1 MTNHKGYLIWPGLN
15 HLAARLKRKN
25 VTNQFKL
32 RRISANRAPSHVLKA
47 IGVSDAQAQ
56 ASVRFGLGR
65 FNIEDEIRYVCL
77 RLEKAVN
84 KLRSMV
90 PKSFGTR

>member
-1 MTNHKGYLIWPGLN
+1 M
-15 HLAARLKRKN
+15 
-25 VTNQFKL
+25 
-32 RRISANRAPSHVLKA
+32 
-47 IGVSDAQAQ
+47 
-56 ASVRFGLGR
+56 RFGLGR